1 MSCTSRT
8 PVTVA
13 APGVSRASGMLAWV
27 RRFWSHFQPA
37 QPTRRSFLR
46 SALHALPC
54 DEHPGRSRPRVAR
67 AVHQAAR
74 CNGAQLPEL
83 PERPGTVDNV
93 QPAISGFPWWDVEQR
108 RLDELLTNTARVV
121 STVAMAQRPPGALV
135 REITQLAQARGR
147 TLDAV
152 VSEALQQWAWRE
164 LSTLS
169 ERLGDPEQSAIIGG
183 CATFAT
189 YRHCDEQINAVRRRD
204 WGEIEATLS
213 ALRVS

>member
-1 MSCTSRT
+1 MSSTSRT

-27 RRFWSHFQPA
+27 RRFWSRFQPS
-37 QPTRRSFLR
+37 QRTRRSILR
-46 SALHALPC
+46 SALHILPC

-83 PERPGTVDNV
+83 TETVDDI

-108 RLDELLTNTARVV
+108 CLDELLANTARAVN
-121 STVAMAQRPPGALV
+121 TVAMAQRAPGALV
-135 REITQLAQARGR
+135 CEVAQLAQARGR

-164 LSTLS
+164 QSALL
-169 ERLGDPEQSAIIGG
+169 ERSGGSEQSTIIAGS
-183 CATFAT
+183 ASFAAH
-189 YRHCDEQINAVRRRD
+189 RHCDEQVNAARRRD

>member
-1 MSCTSRT
+1 VSSRSRP

-13 APGVSRASGMLAWV
+13 ASGVSRASGMLAWV
-27 RRFWSHFQPA
+27 RRFWSRFQLS
-37 QPTRRSFLR
+37 QPTRRSILR
-46 SALHALPC
+46 PALHTLPC

-67 AVHQAAR
+67 AVQQAAR

-83 PERPGTVDNV
+83 TETVDNV
-93 QPAISGFPWWDVEQR
+93 QPAISGFPWWDIEQR
-108 RLDELLTNTARVV
+108 CLDELLANTARVV
-121 STVAMAQRPPGALV
+121 STVAMAQCPPEALV
-135 REITQLAQARGR
+135 CEVAQLAQAQGR
-147 TLDAV
+147 TIDAV

-183 CATFAT
+183 SAAFAT
-189 YRHCDEQINAVRRRD
+189 YRHCNEQINSVRRRD

-213 ALRVS
+213 ALRAS